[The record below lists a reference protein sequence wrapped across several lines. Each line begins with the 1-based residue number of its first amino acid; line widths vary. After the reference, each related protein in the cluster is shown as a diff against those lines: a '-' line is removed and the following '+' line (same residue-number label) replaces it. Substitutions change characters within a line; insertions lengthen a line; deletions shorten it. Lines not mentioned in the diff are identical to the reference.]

1 MPKHSSNALAK
12 GQLLMQ
18 LHVGDFCLLCCSL
31 CICKNGGV
39 VLQCLILL
47 LAFLRN
53 IALVKKFPFGIVLH
67 VKEPGLQS
75 HTIFWVLLQHV
86 EQN

>member
-18 LHVGDFCLLCCSL
+18 LHVTLGDFCLLYCSPH
-31 CICKNGGV
+31 ICKNGEV

-53 IALVKKFPFGIVLH
+53 ITLVDKFPFGIVLH

-75 HTIFWVLLQHV
+75 HTIFW
-86 EQN
+86 